1 MTTSKKALL
10 EKKIYECTELE
21 KAERKK
27 LIKKQQDKQRFI
39 ANKLKKKEKE
49 NSQREWLERLSKSSL
64 VSNKT
69 KSNECRRYG
78 MSLIKKYHYNT
89 GLQYLKMSID
99 YRQKYLGDNHPQVY
113 QLLSLYNKYE
123 NMGIKCNKARHMNAV
138 NCSNSQ
144 KNNKK

>member
-1 MTTSKKALL
+1 MTTIKKSLL
-10 EKKIYECTELE
+10 EKKVYECTEVE
-21 KAERKK
+21 KLERKK

-49 NSQREWLERLSKSSL
+49 NSQRERLERLNKSIL

-69 KSNECRRYG
+69 KSNECRKYG
-78 MSLIKKYHYNT
+78 MSLIKKYHYNI

-99 YRQKYLGDNHPQVY
+99 YRQNYLGDNHPQVY

-123 NMGIKCNKARHMNAV
+123 NMGIQCNKARHINAV
-138 NCSNSQ
+138 NCSQ
-144 KNNKK
+144 KIKKN

>member
-1 MTTSKKALL
+1 M
-10 EKKIYECTELE
+10 EKKLYESTELE

-49 NSQREWLERLSKSSL
+49 SSQREWLERLNKSSL

-78 MSLIKKYHYNT
+78 MSLIKKYHYNI
-89 GLQYLKMSID
+89 GLHYLKMSID

-113 QLLSLYNKYE
+113 HMLYSKYE
-123 NMGIKCNKARHMNAV
+123 NMILM
-138 NCSNSQ
+138 
-144 KNNKK
+144 